1 MKKLNDIR
9 KNEELYKVPEN
20 YFDEFQARMS
30 DLTSEESTV
39 ATVPARSTTLARLAY
54 ALPAVVLLLVV
65 AYWSYTPGD
74 AAEDLLADISTDELI
89 EFLEQEGISEDELIS
104 LVDIPIEEL
113 EKELE
118 EYSTSDLLEDFDDSE
133 LEEISEEIDLY
144 EEYL

>member
-118 EYSTSDLLEDFDDSE
+118 ASLPAALESNNNDAA
-133 LEEISEEIDLY
+133 
-144 EEYL
+144 